1 MSKPD
6 LQYQAE
12 DLRLRPRRT
21 LGLEWEG
28 SFQPK
33 TDELMPD
40 ESMQRRYPKL
50 AFVFTFTTLFIIGR
64 LFQLQVAAG
73 QQYRNLAEGN
83 SIRTIRLTA
92 ERGLIFDHSGALLAR
107 NTKRV
112 VAIVTVENLPRVE
125 SERNSILDQLGQIV
139 TISGDVRAEIERLAT
154 QNISGEYQIAT
165 ELTKEQNLLLKEMS
179 TKTAAVSLEER
190 PVRQYETGDGLAH
203 ILGYVGQVTESEVD
217 TGEYDRLDQVG
228 KNGLERSYESQL
240 RGQSGIQMVEVDA
253 NGQYLATLSDDRNR
267 EAQAGE
273 SLRLA
278 IDTNLQRQV
287 AAALRA
293 SMATR
298 NEQFPGAAKLGATA
312 IVMEAKTGRLRAMV
326 SLPDYDNNLFARGI
340 TSNEL
345 SSLMTDESRPLV
357 ARANYGL
364 YPPGSTI
371 KPLVASGAL
380 YYKIVNQTYA
390 FDTPA
395 KITVGGHDFPDWKD
409 HGLTNIKTAIAESN
423 NIFFYMLGGGWEK
436 VTGLGLERLR
446 ETVHWFGFEL
456 KTGIDLPGEE
466 KGYFLSEERKQRYS
480 GEQVYLGDVYHVSIG
495 QGDIGVTPLQVATAT
510 AAIANGG
517 TVYQPRLV
525 EAYVNAE
532 NGQERAV
539 EPTVTTKVPVSDSDL
554 QIVRDGMRQAVMSGS
569 SRPLS
574 QLSVSLAGKTGTA
587 QFGNEDLTH
596 AWFTGFGPYED
607 PEYVVTVLIEGG
619 GGSYEA
625 AIPLAENIFRLVFN
639 EPAGQ

>member
-1 MSKPD
+1 MSKSD

-12 DLRLRPRRT
+12 DLKLRPRRT
-21 LGLEWEG
+21 QSLEWEG
-28 SFQPK
+28 SFTPR

-40 ESMQRRYPKL
+40 ESLNRRYPKL
-50 AFVFTFTTLFIIGR
+50 GFVFTLTTLVLIGR

-83 SIRTIRLTA
+83 SIRTIRLNP
-92 ERGLIFDHSGALLAR
+92 ERGLIFDRNGALLTR

-112 VAIVTVENLPRVE
+112 VAVVNVESLPRDAG
-125 SERNSILDQLGQIV
+125 ERAAILDQVGQIV
-139 TISGDVRAEIERLAT
+139 TMSSDARTDIERLSD
-154 QNISGEYQIAT
+154 QLIRGEYQIAT
-165 ELTKEQNLLLKEMS
+165 DLTKEQSLLLKEMS
-179 TKTAAVSLEER
+179 AKTPAVSLAER

-203 ILGYVGQVTESEVD
+203 ILGYVGQVTEDEVSS
-217 TGEYDRLDQVG
+217 GEYSRLDQVG
-228 KNGLERSYESQL
+228 KNGLERSYEEQL
-240 RGQSGIQMVEVDA
+240 RGQPGIQMVEVDA
-253 NGQYLATLSDDRNR
+253 SGQQLATVSDDRNR
-267 EAQAGE
+267 EPQAGE
-273 SLRLA
+273 SLRLS
-278 IDTNLQRQV
+278 IDENLQRQV

-298 NEQFPGAAKLGATA
+298 NEQFPAASNLGGAV

-345 SSLMTDESRPLV
+345 STLTTDPGRPLF

-371 KPLVASGAL
+371 KPVVASGAL
-380 YYKIVNQTYA
+380 FYKIVDQNYA
-390 FDTPA
+390 IDTPA

-423 NIFFYMLGGGWEK
+423 NVFFYMLGGGWDK
-436 VTGLGLERLR
+436 ITGLGLDRLR
-446 ETVHWFGFEL
+446 ETVHWFGLER

-466 KGYFLSEERKQRYS
+466 KGYFLSEERKKKLS
-480 GEQVYLGDVYHVSIG
+480 NEPVYLGDVYHASIG
-495 QGDIGVTPLQVATAT
+495 QGDVGVTPLQMAVATA
-510 AAIANGG
+510 AVANGG
-517 TVYQPRLV
+517 TVYQPRLA
-525 EAYVNAE
+525 EGYVNAQ
-532 NGQERAV
+532 NGQERV
-539 EPTVTTKVPVSDSDL
+539 IEPTVTNQVPVAASDL
-554 QIVRDGMRQAVMSGS
+554 QIVRDGMRQAVLSGS

-587 QFGNEDLTH
+587 QFGNQGLTH

-619 GGSYEA
+619 GGSFEA
-625 AIPLAENIFRLVFN
+625 AIPLAENVFRLVFN
-639 EPAGQ
+639 EPVTP